1 MRCYLVL
8 AAYARVAGIESLAL
22 GPGVDVDSLDYE
34 LPAFSGEVR
43 AALLAHC
50 ESSAGR

>member
-1 MRCYLVL
+1 ML
-8 AAYARVAGIESLAL
+8 AGAGGVARVAGIESLA
-22 GPGVDVDSLDYE
+22 GAPIVDVDFLGYE
-34 LPAFSGEVR
+34 LPAFSDEVG